1 MIEIEN
7 IVKKYVTGDTT
18 VEALKGVSIKFR
30 PSEFV
35 SILGPSG
42 CGKTTLLNIV
52 GGLDRYN
59 SGDLKIDEKSTKEY
73 KDNDWDTYRNHLIGF
88 IFQSYNLIMHLTVVE
103 NVELALSIAGYSK
116 QEKRQK
122 AINALESVGL
132 KDQIHK
138 KPNQLSGGQMQR
150 VAIAR
155 AIVNNPKIILADEP
169 TGALDTETSVQIMQ
183 ILKDLSKDKLIIMVT
198 HNQDLAYQYSS
209 RIINILDGNITGDSN
224 PIKDDEVFESKLYQ
238 QVSEQQP
245 QETTNKKVKKRKLK
259 KHTSMGF
266 WTAFK
271 LSLRNLGTKKTRTIL
286 TSFAGSI
293 GIIGIALILALS
305 SGFQAYV
312 TKTEQDTMSTYPIT
326 ITQSNP
332 DLDSMLENLLND
344 KGKTAYPE
352 EEKIHVNN
360 MLESFLAGYGK
371 NTHINDLKSFKLYL
385 EQNLDR
391 KYVNAIQ
398 YSYDIKFNVY
408 DSAYSATSN
417 RQIYPYIIPEDL
429 QKVMPSLNILS
440 NQMQVWSE
448 MIDNQEILKGQYEL
462 LGQNSK
468 WPENYNE
475 VVIVVDEYNQI
486 NDYVLYTLGMRTQD
500 EIDAIIK
507 DILTNGNVPYDPE
520 EYNSK
525 NEYTFDELL
534 NKEFK
539 VVLQGDYY
547 KRNGD
552 IWENIAQDASEMQNI
567 LDRSITLDVVGIIR
581 PKEGI
586 TVQSINS
593 TIAYTKALTNY
604 MITKNNQTEVVQAQI
619 NNPDVNVFTNASF
632 QANESYLAN
641 IKTLS
646 VADLDSPNSIYIY
659 PSEFDAKEYIGEFI
673 TDYNEQQTEQSK
685 KIEYTD
691 FIGLMLSSVT
701 VIINAIT
708 YVLIAF
714 VSISLVVSSI
724 MIGIITYISVLERT
738 NEIGILRS
746 VGARKKDVKRV
757 FNAETL
763 IVGFISG
770 FMGIVI
776 TYLLTIPINII
787 LKNVINISNIAQLNI
802 LHALIL
808 VAISMTLT
816 LISGLIPASLAA
828 KKDPVTALRAE

>member
-1 MIEIEN
+1 MLQLKD
-7 IVKKYVTGDTT
+7 IVKQYKTGDTN

-30 PSEFV
+30 PNEFV

-42 CGKTTLLNIV
+42 CGKTTLLNVI
-52 GGLDRYN
+52 GGLDKYN
-59 SGDLKIDEKSTKEY
+59 SGDLKIDGKSTKEY
-73 KDNDWDTYRNHLIGF
+73 KDNDWDTYRNHFIGF
-88 IFQSYNLIMHLTVVE
+88 IFQSYNLIMHLTVLE

-198 HNQDLAYQYSS
+198 HNQELAHEYSS

-224 PIKDDEVFESKLYQ
+224 PIMQEENVTLVEENIDNNNEQQNNVESK
-238 QVSEQQP
+238 
-245 QETTNKKVKKRKLK
+245 TKKRKLK
-259 KHTSMGF
+259 KHTSMSF

-312 TKTEQDTMSTYPIT
+312 TKTEQDTMSTYPIE
-326 ITQSNP
+326 IKQSTVS
-332 DLDSMLENLLND
+332 LDSTLENLMKND
-344 KGKTAYPE
+344 DKDAYPE
-352 EEKIHVNN
+352 EEKVLVNN
-360 MLESFLAGYGK
+360 MLESFLASYGK
-371 NTHINDLKSFKLYL
+371 SSHKNDLKAFKTHL
-385 EQNLDR
+385 EQNLDK
-391 KYVNAIQ
+391 KYVNAVQ
-398 YSYDIKFNVY
+398 YSYDITFNVY
-408 DSAYSATSN
+408 STEYNETLN
-417 RQIYPYIIPEDL
+417 QKVNPYEIPANL
-429 QKVMPSLNILS
+429 LAVMPSLSMLS
-440 NQMQVWSE
+440 NQLEVWSE
-448 MIDNQEILKGQYEL
+448 MIDNQDILNGQYEL
-462 LGQNSK
+462 LGENSK
-468 WPENYNE
+468 WPQNYNE

-486 NDYVLYTLGMRTQD
+486 NDFVLYALGMRD
-500 EIDAIIK
+500 ENEITAIIQS
-507 DILTNGNVPYDPE
+507 IVTNTPLPE
-520 EYNSK
+520 SNAPTS
-525 NEYTFDELL
+525 YTFDELL
-534 NKEFK
+534 NKDFK
-539 VVLQGDYY
+539 VVLEGDYY
-547 KRNGD
+547 KQNGD
-552 IWENIAQDASEMQNI
+552 IWENMSEDTAYMKQV
-567 LDRSITLDVVGIIR
+567 LDNSITLDVVGIVR
-581 PKEGI
+581 PKEGSS
-586 TVQSINS
+586 VQSINS
-593 TIAYTKALTNY
+593 TIAYSKALTNY
-604 MITKNNQTEVVQAQI
+604 MIEKNNQTPVVVAQT
-619 NNPDVNVFTNASF
+619 NNPETNIFTNASF
-632 QANESYLAN
+632 EGTDQSYLTN
-641 IKTLS
+641 IKKLS
-646 VADLDSPNSIYIY
+646 VADLDNPSSIYIY
-659 PSEFDAKEYIGEFI
+659 PAEFDAKEYISEFI
-673 TDYNEQQTEQSK
+673 AEYNNQQTDPSK
-685 KIEYTD
+685 KIEYSD

-770 FMGIVI
+770 FMGIAL
-776 TYLLTIPINII
+776 TYLLTIPINLI
-787 LKNVINISNIAQLNI
+787 LKKVINISNIAQLNI